1 MGPLAT
7 TRAMCSQDSLAPRL
21 TSSWPYVCSYLIEAG
36 HLHLSLMA
44 DGGVLSWAPA
54 P

>member
-1 MGPLAT
+1 MRT
-7 TRAMCSQDSLAPRL
+7 DSLAPRL
-21 TSSWPYVCSYLIEAG
+21 ASSWPYAHSHLIQAG

-44 DGGVLSWAPA
+44 DGGILTWAPA